1 MPFTL
6 FHLGVAFL
14 IQSLFIFLDPIG
26 LFLGSVLAD
35 GEGFLS
41 VVFPDSGIP
50 LHGRWHSFIGAFV
63 LAFIIACC
71 SFVALKVG
79 RKYLKPYIKPYVPSY
94 LTIPRYSFPICF
106 ISALA
111 GTLSHV
117 LLDSLLY
124 EDMQL
129 FHWLPIE
136 GNPFAGF
143 IIWEIV
149 YFFCIICFIIGAGV
163 FFGRYRVLLDA
174 NELE

>member
-14 IQSLFIFLDPIG
+14 IQSLFIVLDPIG

-41 VVFPDSGIP
+41 IVAPELGVP
-50 LHGRWHSFIGAFV
+50 LHGRWHSFIGALV
-63 LAFIIACC
+63 LAFIIACF

-79 RKYLKPYIKPYVPSY
+79 RELLRPYIKPFVPSY
-94 LTIPRYSFPICF
+94 LTIPRYSFTICF

-111 GTLSHV
+111 GTFSHV
-117 LLDSLLY
+117 LLDMLIY
-124 EDMQL
+124 KDMKL
-129 FHWLPIE
+129 FYWLPIE

-143 IIWEIV
+143 IGWEIV
-149 YFFCIICFIIGAGV
+149 YFFCIICFIIGAGI
-163 FFGRYRVLLDA
+163 FFGRYRVLLEA